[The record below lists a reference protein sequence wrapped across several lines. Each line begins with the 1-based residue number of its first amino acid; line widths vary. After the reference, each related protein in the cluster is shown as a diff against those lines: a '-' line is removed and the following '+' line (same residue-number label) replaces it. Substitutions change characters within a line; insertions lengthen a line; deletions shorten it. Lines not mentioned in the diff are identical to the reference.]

1 MDSKSSDHKSLVL
14 KICIV
19 DQEYIFYYWVFDILI
34 YGQNWDY
41 T

>member
-19 DQEYIFYYWVFDILI
+19 DQYIFYYWVFDILI